1 MELRCTNKGGGIKM
15 RNEIKT
21 ILNKLDSLENKMMSY
36 LSNAR
41 DRGNEKAEE
50 KLEAELEL
58 IQDAIDSLENI
69 E

>member
-1 MELRCTNKGGGIKM
+1 M